1 MIRAFTMVELLV
13 VFALISI
20 LAGAGVGVS
29 QQAGR
34 RQRVLAAAENLA
46 GALKTARANAL
57 AGKKDTATC
66 GSNFLDG
73 WRVAVLTNGYTLEG
87 VCGAVF
93 FSKTTTYP
101 MAVTNSPTPTV
112 LFKPLGLG
120 ATPATTITVSGSGV
134 TQTVQVTGSG
144 EVK

>member
-1 MIRAFTMVELLV
+1 MVELLV

-20 LAGAGVGVS
+20 LTGMGVGIS
-29 QQAGR
+29 QRAGR
-34 RQRVLAAAENLA
+34 RQAVVQAAENLA

-57 AGKKDTATC
+57 AGKKDTVAC
-66 GSNFLDG
+66 GANPLDG
-73 WRVAVLTNGYTLEG
+73 WRVRVLANGYTLEG
-87 VCGAVF
+87 VCGAAF

-101 MAVTNSPTPTV
+101 RTVTNSPIPTV

-120 ATPATTITVSGSGV
+120 ATPATIIVSGSGV

>member
-1 MIRAFTMVELLV
+1 MVELLV

-20 LAGAGVGVS
+20 LTGAGIGIS

-34 RQRVLAAAENLA
+34 RQAVIQAAEGLA
-46 GALKTARANAL
+46 TAMKTARANAL

-73 WRVAVLTNGYTLEG
+73 WRVVVLANGYTLEG
-87 VCGAVF
+87 VCGTVF
-93 FSKTTTYP
+93 FSKTTNYP
-101 MAVTNSPTPTV
+101 STVTNSPTPTV

-120 ATPATTITVSGSGV
+120 ATPATIGVSGSGT
-134 TQTVQVTGSG
+134 TQTVIVTASG

>member
-1 MIRAFTMVELLV
+1 MVELLV

-20 LAGAGVGVS
+20 LTGAGIGIS

-34 RQRVLAAAENLA
+34 RQQVIQAAENLA
-46 GALKTARANAL
+46 TAMKTARANAL
-57 AGKKDTATC
+57 AGKKDTVAC
-66 GSNFLDG
+66 GANILDG
-73 WRVAVLTNGYTLEG
+73 WRVVVLANGYTLEG
-87 VCGAVF
+87 VCGAAF

-101 MAVTNSPTPTV
+101 IAITNSPTPVV

-120 ATPATTITVSGSGV
+120 AGAAAITVAGSGETRVV
-134 TQTVQVTGSG
+134 TVSSSG